1 MIGLTRLNG
10 MSITINALLIE
21 TIEEMPDTLITLTTG
36 KKLHVLEKSSEVISL
51 VQRYLQTIGVIA
63 ATTYKSEQTEEPSI

>member
-10 MSITINALLIE
+10 TRLVINALLIE
-21 TIEEMPDTLITLTTG
+21 TIEETPDTLITLTTG
-36 KKLHVLEKSSEVISL
+36 KKLLVLEKSSEVISL

-63 ATTYKSEQTEEPSI
+63 ATTKSEQTEETST

>member
-10 MSITINALLIE
+10 TSIVINALLIE
-21 TIEEMPDTLITLTTG
+21 TIEETPDTLITLTTG
-36 KKLHVLEKSSEVISL
+36 KKLLVLEKSSEVISL

-63 ATTYKSEQTEEPSI
+63 ATIKSEQTEGPST

>member
-10 MSITINALLIE
+10 MPITINALLIE

-63 ATTYKSEQTEEPSI
+63 ATTHKSEQTEEPSI